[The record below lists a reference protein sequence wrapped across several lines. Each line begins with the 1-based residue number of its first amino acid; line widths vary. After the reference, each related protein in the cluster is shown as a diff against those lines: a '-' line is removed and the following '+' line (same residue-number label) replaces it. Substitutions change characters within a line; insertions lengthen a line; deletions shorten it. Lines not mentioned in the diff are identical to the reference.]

1 VKRGQDIQAVAM
13 KVALVFDN
21 KHQCRDTSMFS
32 DKFPIQVQSIY
43 VLNVYTNINRKIQ
56 YQYIYL
62 MTEIEEAFLEETNI
76 MVRPRSKYYR
86 GKICTQMLQAHIQ
99 DLKQHRTTTESRIC
113 GARPFT

>member
-1 VKRGQDIQAVAM
+1 MVKPAAIPTMFKTEKSRSQYVKRGQDIQAVAM

-32 DKFPIQVQSIY
+32 DQFPIQVQSIY

-62 MTEIEEAFLEETNI
+62 MTE
-76 MVRPRSKYYR
+76 K
-86 GKICTQMLQAHIQ
+86 
-99 DLKQHRTTTESRIC
+99 SR
-113 GARPFT
+113 RPF